1 MDKKTELAALQHQLA
16 LLQQAMSRQQQS
28 SILVLEGPDAAGK
41 GGIIRR
47 IGWCL
52 DPRWLHVWPVSA
64 PDAAEQQ
71 QHWLQRFWQRV
82 PAKGHFAIFDRSWY
96 GRVLVERVEGFCP
109 PTAWQRAYQQIN
121 DFERCLQDEGIKL
134 VKIWLDISEQ
144 EQLDR
149 FRQRFEDPAKG
160 WKLTAEDLR
169 NRARWQ
175 DYQIA
180 RAEMFASTS
189 TAAAPWH
196 LIDANQKH
204 QARVDSFRLLLNQ
217 LTPGVDLTPPT
228 QPDFLCQFFAATPS
242 TMHQEAAD
250 ENSGS

>member
-1 MDKKTELAALQHQLA
+1 MDKKAELVALQHQLA
-16 LLQQAMSRQQQS
+16 LLQQAMGRQQQS

-41 GGIIRR
+41 GGLIRR

-52 DPRWLHVWPVSA
+52 DPRWLHVWPISA

-82 PAKGHFAIFDRSWY
+82 PARGHFAIFDRSWY

-109 PTAWQRAYQQIN
+109 PAAWQRAYQQIN
-121 DFERCLQDEGIKL
+121 QFEQCLLDEGIKL

-144 EQLDR
+144 EQLQR
-149 FRQRFEDPAKG
+149 FRQRFADPAKG

-175 DYQIA
+175 DYQTA
-180 RAEMFASTS
+180 RSEMLQHTS
-189 TAAAPWH
+189 TKDAPWH
-196 LIDANQKH
+196 LIDANQKQ
-204 QARVDSFRLLLNQ
+204 QARLDCFNLLLTQ
-217 LTPGVDLTPPT
+217 LRPGVDLTLPP
-228 QPDFLCQFFAATPS
+228 QPEFLRQFFAQQAN
-242 TMHQEAAD
+242 EAQ
-250 ENSGS
+250 